1 MEEKE
6 NMSTRKEMKKKARA
20 SLKKHYLIFVI
31 ICVMATFMGSQ
42 KNGIFWSMEPNQ
54 SSDVDVVQTGTTSV
68 SRGFNSVWN
77 SILEGNLA
85 ESKEES
91 KENLNEIKKNDTN
104 RYLGHSRG
112 VLAQVVNSF
121 TSGTILVTIA
131 SAVSSIVKSPDV
143 ATVILVFLSMLF
155 VGSIWAFILN
165 VYSAVSAR
173 FFLEGRIYD
182 TIPIRRFVF
191 FLSIRKWFRAAWTLL
206 YENIL
211 LTLWSF
217 TIVGAVIKT
226 YSYFLVPYIVAEN
239 PDMPAKTAVTLSRKM
254 MNGHKWECFKLDLS
268 FIGWR
273 LLDVLPLGIVGHFYV
288 NPYYEATMAEY
299 YYQLRRLAKDRNIP
313 GAELLNDRYLY
324 EKPSE
329 EVMEKAYG
337 DVLAL
342 TNKPDADNGKRM
354 GLRDILSNVFG
365 IVLNYGEK
373 NQIYEETVARNAK
386 TDALKNILRGREY
399 PFRLYP
405 MARPEK
411 EKDEAGLR
419 YLRSYSVSSLIMMFF
434 LLSFVGWLWEVSL
447 HLITDGEFVNRGV
460 LHGPWLPIYG
470 TGGILILIVLNKF
483 RSDPLKEFIA
493 TVVLCGCV
501 EYFTSWY
508 LEITH
513 NGMKWWDYSG
523 YFLNLNG
530 RICAEGLCVF
540 GLGGL
545 AIVYLIAPLADDLL
559 RKAKPRHLAA
569 ACAALLLIFSAD
581 QVYSSKNPNV
591 GKGITDYQARAVSYE
606 KNLVIL
612 AEAGKR

>member
-54 SSDVDVVQTGTTSV
+54 SSDADVVQTGTTSV

-299 YYQLRRLAKDRNIP
+299 YYQLRRLAKERNIP

-329 EVMEKAYG
+329 KVMERVYG

-342 TNKPDADNGKRM
+342 TSKPDADNGKRM

-365 IVLNYGEK
+365 IVLNYGTK
-373 NQIYEETVARNAK
+373 NQIYEEAVARNAK
-386 TDALKNILRGREY
+386 ADALKNILKGREY

-405 MARPEK
+405 MARPAK

-606 KNLVIL
+606 ENLVIL